1 MLCGLILAA
10 GAGRRFGAEPKL
22 LAELDGRPLLEHA
35 VAAQCA
41 VAEVERVVVVLGANA
56 AQLEARVDFDRAE
69 PVVCADWSE
78 GIAASL
84 RCGAAALAGASKVIL
99 TLGDEPLVSPA
110 VIARFLDE
118 PPGSRAVYDGRPGHP
133 VVLGPDQ
140 LSALAQLSGDRG
152 ARELLRGGPEI
163 ECAGVASGRDVDTRD
178 DLEAIRRARGSGR

>member
-1 MLCGLILAA
+1 LILAA
-10 GAGRRFGAEPKL
+10 GAGRRFGEEPKL
-22 LAELDGRPLLEHA
+22 LAELGGRPLLELA

-41 VAEVERVVVVLGANA
+41 VAELQRVVVVLGAKA
-56 AQLEARVDFDRAE
+56 GQLQASVDFGRAE
-69 PVVCADWSE
+69 WVLCSDWSE

-99 TLGDEPLVSPA
+99 TLGDEPLISPA

-140 LSALAQLSGDRG
+140 LGAIARLTGDQG
-152 ARELLRGGPEI
+152 ARELIRGGAEI
-163 ECAGVASGRDVDTRD
+163 ECAGLALSRDVDTRD
-178 DLEAIRRARGSGR
+178 DLEAIRRVQQSRR